1 MISKK
6 ELMIRIC
13 ELEIIVDDLM
23 DRVDDLEDNASKDL
37 KKTKTERGE
46 E

>member
-1 MISKK
+1 MISKQ

-23 DRVDDLEDNASKDL
+23 ERVDDLEDKEMD
-37 KKTKTERGE
+37 K
-46 E
+46 

>member
-23 DRVDDLEDNASKDL
+23 ERVDDLEDKEMD
-37 KKTKTERGE
+37 K
-46 E
+46 